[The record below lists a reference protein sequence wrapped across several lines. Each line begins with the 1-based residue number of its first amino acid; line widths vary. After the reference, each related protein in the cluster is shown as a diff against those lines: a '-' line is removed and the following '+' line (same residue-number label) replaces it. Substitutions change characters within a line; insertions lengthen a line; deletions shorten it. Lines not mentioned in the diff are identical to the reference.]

1 MLRLTRRGRLARRRR
16 LLLARIGPQR
26 AKCDTLSSSH
36 VNGTMRAPSSAAF
49 PTNSAGYA
57 ASSSSSTTTT
67 SGGDAMGGRRGGG
80 GARAAARRRTWRRRR
95 RGAASRCRRR
105 RGSRWRRACRP
116 RRRRGRRRVQAPHR
130 ALFSRL
136 SLGALLPRPAA
147 STVFRSP
154 CTSCAS
160 SSAQRAAASLAA
172 THDDD
177 TIHWPPRTPSV
188 YFIVRPHSR
197 SPSSPAAFEPHCVEH
212 TTCVTSALHCL
223 TTLAP
228 SLAASVFSRF

>member
-1 MLRLTRRGRLARRRR
+1 M
-16 LLLARIGPQR
+16 
-26 AKCDTLSSSH
+26 
-36 VNGTMRAPSSAAF
+36 SAA
-49 PTNSAGYA
+49 PGQPL
-57 ASSSSSTTTT
+57 ASSLPSK
-67 SGGDAMGGRRGGG
+67 AK
-80 GARAAARRRTWRRRR
+80 ARP
-95 RGAASRCRRR
+95 SKSP
-105 RGSRWRRACRP
+105 GSD
-116 RRRRGRRRVQAPHR
+116 R